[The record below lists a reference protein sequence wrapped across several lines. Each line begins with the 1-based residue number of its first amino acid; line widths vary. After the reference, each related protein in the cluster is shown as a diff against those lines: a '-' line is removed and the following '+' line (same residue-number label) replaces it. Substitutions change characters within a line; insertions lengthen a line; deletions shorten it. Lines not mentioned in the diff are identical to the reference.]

1 MRLQNQ
7 HHLTLFEYMALR
19 NPIVSTDIRERHKYS
34 SVPIR
39 KDYDD
44 LITKIYLTLQSKG

>member
-1 MRLQNQ
+1 
-7 HHLTLFEYMALR
+7 MALR